1 MYHAVTA
8 GDSATASGSTSV
20 NQHNRIHPRYGCHI
34 RPTEVMVTAI
44 NYPHPNWAIRD
55 GPDPSYVT
63 WPKTLSIAVL
73 SPAAPT

>member
-44 NYPHPNWAIRD
+44 NYPHPN
-55 GPDPSYVT
+55 
-63 WPKTLSIAVL
+63 
-73 SPAAPT
+73 